1 MSPPSASPADALD
14 FPFVAISDV
23 SRAFG
28 RRRALS
34 RVSLRVEQGQILGIL
49 GPNGAGKSTLLAIL
63 ATLLRPTSG
72 DVRYGTLGATHGAA
86 LRARI
91 GVLGHDLFLYP
102 ELTAREN
109 LEFFAGAHGLPRPA
123 EAARAALIRA
133 GLEERGDEPVSA
145 FSRGMRQRV
154 ALERAL
160 IHGPRLVLLD
170 EPFTGLDDASAAA
183 LLARLGALRDGG
195 AMVVV
200 ATHDLDL
207 ADGLL
212 DHALFLRNGRLAAS
226 MPRPER
232 LRSTYQ
238 DVMTRA
244 LDGAGT

>member
-1 MSPPSASPADALD
+1 VSPPPASHADALD
-14 FPFVAISDV
+14 FPFVAVADV

-34 RVSLRVEQGQILGIL
+34 RVNLRVEQGQILGIL

-72 DVRYGTLGATHGAA
+72 DVRYGTLTAAHGAA

-109 LEFFAGAHGLPRPA
+109 LEFFAAAHGLTHSA
-123 EAARAALIRA
+123 DAARDALVRA
-133 GLEERGDEPVSA
+133 GLEERADDPVSA

-160 IHGPRLVLLD
+160 IHRPRLVLLD
-170 EPFTGLDDASAAA
+170 EPFTGLDDASAAS
-183 LLARLGALRDGG
+183 LLARLRALRDDG
-195 AMVVV
+195 AMVIV

-212 DHALFLRNGRLAAS
+212 DHALFLRDGRLAAS

-244 LDGAGT
+244 LGAGT

>member
-1 MSPPSASPADALD
+1 VSFS
-14 FPFVAISDV
+14 FVSVDDV
-23 SRAFG
+23 SRVFG

-34 RVSLRVEQGQILGIL
+34 RVSTRIDAGQIVGIL
-49 GPNGAGKSTLLAIL
+49 GPNGAGKSTLLGIL
-63 ATLLRPTSG
+63 ATLLRPTTG
-72 DVRYGTLGATHGAA
+72 TVRYGELDASRGAA

-109 LEFFAGAHGLPRPA
+109 LEFFAGVHGLDRPA
-123 EAARAALIRA
+123 DAAREALHRA
-133 GLEERGDEPVSA
+133 GLADRADDPVSA

-160 IHGPRLVLLD
+160 IHRPSLVLLD
-170 EPFTGLDDASAAA
+170 EPFTGLDDASASA
-183 LLARLGALRDGG
+183 LLHRLHALRDAGT
-195 AMVVV
+195 MVVV

-212 DHALFLRNGRLAAS
+212 DHALFLRDGRPAAS
-226 MPRPER
+226 MARPER

-238 DVMTRA
+238 DVMSRP
-244 LDGAGT
+244 AGVPGT

>member
-1 MSPPSASPADALD
+1 VSPPPASHTDALD
-14 FPFVAISDV
+14 FPFVAVSDV

-34 RVSLRVEQGQILGIL
+34 RVSLRVDQGQILGIL

-72 DVRYGTLGATHGAA
+72 DVRYGALTATDGAA

-109 LEFFAGAHGLPRPA
+109 LEFFASAHGLPHPA
-123 EAARAALIRA
+123 EAARTALTRAALDERA
-133 GLEERGDEPVSA
+133 DDPVSA

-170 EPFTGLDDASAAA
+170 D
-183 LLARLGALRDGG
+183 G
-195 AMVVV
+195 AMVIV

-212 DHALFLRNGRLAAS
+212 DHALFLRDGRVAAS
-226 MPRPER
+226 MARPER

-238 DVMTRA
+238 NVMTRA
-244 LDGAGT
+244 LGSAP

>member
-1 MSPPSASPADALD
+1 MSQPPASRADALD
-14 FPFVAISDV
+14 FPFVAVTDV

-49 GPNGAGKSTLLAIL
+49 GPNGAGKSTLLGIL
-63 ATLLRPTSG
+63 ATLLRPSSG
-72 DVRYGTLGATHGAA
+72 DVRYGTLTAAHGAA

-91 GVLGHDLFLYP
+91 GVLGHELFLYP

-109 LEFFAGAHGLPRPA
+109 LEFFAAAHGLEPA
-123 EAARAALIRA
+123 ADAAREALVRA
-133 GLEERGDEPVSA
+133 GLEERADDPVSA

-160 IHGPRLVLLD
+160 IHRPRLVLLD

-183 LLARLGALRDGG
+183 LLSRLRALRDGG

-212 DHALFLRNGRLAAS
+212 DHALFLRDGRPAAS
-226 MPRPER
+226 MARPER

-244 LDGAGT
+244 LDGAGA

>member
-1 MSPPSASPADALD
+1 MTQSPSPDRPAVDFDAVSAE
-14 FPFVAISDV
+14 DV

-34 RVSLRVEQGQILGIL
+34 HVTFRASAGDILGIL
-49 GPNGAGKSTLLAIL
+49 GPNGAGKSTLLGVL
-63 ATLLRPTSG
+63 ATLLRPTAG
-72 DVRYGTLGATHGAA
+72 IVRYGESRESHGAA

-109 LEFFAGAHGLPRPA
+109 LEFFAALHAVPD
-123 EAARAALIRA
+123 ARAAAVRALDHA
-133 GLEERGDEPVSA
+133 GLRTRADDPVST

-170 EPFTGLDDASAAA
+170 EPFTGLDESSARALVDRLRSLRAA
-183 LLARLGALRDGG
+183 GG
-195 AMVVV
+195 IVVV
-200 ATHDLDL
+200 ATHDLDV

-212 DHALFLRNGRLAAS
+212 DHALFLRDGRTVDAVA
-226 MPRPER
+226 RPVG
-232 LRSTYQ
+232 LRGVYR

-244 LDGAGT
+244 ADAAAP